1 MGEALH
7 IDVNKIP
14 PEVGECIG
22 REFYWLMTDFLSQ
35 PGARKKLDEWKRT
48 HGLEERER
56 NNAEYE

>member
-14 PEVGECIG
+14 PGIGENLG
-22 REFYWLMTDFLSQ
+22 RECYWMMTGFLNQ
-35 PGARKKLDEWKRT
+35 PGARERLDEWKRT

-56 NNAEYE
+56 A